1 MCVGVNG
8 CFRCS
13 SRSSAC
19 SASSISRRR
28 SAWTCAA
35 ARVRRLAG
43 APFAKEVN
51 MTSEW
56 ERFLRMGLEGTDE
69 KEDERDIFW
78 LDGCP
83 WWSPSEVAG
92 EVGSVWALAR
102 VPP

>member
-1 MCVGVNG
+1 
-8 CFRCS
+8 
-13 SRSSAC
+13 
-19 SASSISRRR
+19 
-28 SAWTCAA
+28 
-35 ARVRRLAG
+35 
-43 APFAKEVN
+43 